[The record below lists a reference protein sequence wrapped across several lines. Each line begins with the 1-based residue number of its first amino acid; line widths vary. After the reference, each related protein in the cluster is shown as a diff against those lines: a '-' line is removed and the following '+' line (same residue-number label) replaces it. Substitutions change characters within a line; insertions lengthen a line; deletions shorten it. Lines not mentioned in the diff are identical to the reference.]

1 MNINVYYNDNGRTF
15 EDIMKEFILLNYNLE
30 NLDFIEKYA

>member
-1 MNINVYYNDNGRTF
+1 MIINSYYNDNGRTF
-15 EDIMKEFILLNYNLE
+15 EDIMKEYLLLNYNLE